1 MADTPK
7 DKRLTIQELDA
18 WTKKVGITLPSA
30 ITFVPTFKDDVFVT
44 PPPVQVNPHYCA
56 TIECGI
62 DLMNIL
68 RDLGPVGYL
77 DWPSPFSPGSPFY
90 FTQKVP
96 WLLFTSNG
104 AVRNAGLL
112 AVYWLANSGDPG
124 GLTAERNARLDI
136 AWG

>member
-1 MADTPK
+1 MADTK
-7 DKRLTIQELDA
+7 DKKLTVGELETFA
-18 WTKKVGITLPSA
+18 KKSGITFPTA
-30 ITFVPTFKDDVFVT
+30 TTFVPTFNNDVFVQ

-56 TIECGI
+56 TIECGV
-62 DLMNIL
+62 DLMEIL
-68 RDLGPVGYL
+68 KDLGPVGYL
-77 DWPSPFSPGSPFY
+77 DWPSPFAPGSPFY

-96 WLLFTSNG
+96 WIVFSNG

-124 GLTAERNARLDI
+124 GLTAEKNARLDI